1 MTVFLVTGNLG
12 YIGKVL
18 TPYIKSQ
25 LPSAQIIGFD
35 LGLFVSTPLYIP
47 PDHSV
52 DIQYS
57 GDIRDTNLLDSIF
70 YRHNIDCVIHL
81 AALSND
87 PLGNEF
93 SDLTQLINYRSTC
106 HLADIASTH
115 SASSFVFASSC
126 SVYGKGSDFPRTE
139 SDTLDPLTAYAQS
152 KVDSECYLESISC
165 SSKTA
170 FTSLRFATACG
181 YSPMYRLDLVLNEF
195 IFDAFISSSINILS
209 DGTPWRPL
217 IDVLDMCKLLF
228 WSSISRTGNS
238 YQVFNAG
245 SNSYNYQVNDI
256 ASSVNTYFD
265 NQIDVS
271 VNPDA
276 VSDSRSY
283 QVDFSKLDSL
293 IDPAYKP
300 SLSLH
305 KSISR
310 VVLNLGDALRSI
322 STIGD
327 SSSLRR
333 LVTLRK
339 LISSGTIDQ
348 SLAWVNHSIIL

>member
-1 MTVFLVTGNLG
+1 
-12 YIGKVL
+12 
-18 TPYIKSQ
+18 
-25 LPSAQIIGFD
+25 
-35 LGLFVSTPLYIP
+35 
-47 PDHSV
+47 
-52 DIQYS
+52 
-57 GDIRDTNLLDSIF
+57 
-70 YRHNIDCVIHL
+70 
-81 AALSND
+81 
-87 PLGNEF
+87 
-93 SDLTQLINYRSTC
+93 
-106 HLADIASTH
+106 
-115 SASSFVFASSC
+115 
-126 SVYGKGSDFPRTE
+126 
-139 SDTLDPLTAYAQS
+139 
-152 KVDSECYLESISC
+152 
-165 SSKTA
+165 
-170 FTSLRFATACG
+170 
-181 YSPMYRLDLVLNEF
+181 MYRLDLVLNEF